1 MRFVLITISILGWSL
16 WAIFNK
22 LALQKLH
29 PLQMQIVG
37 CIVGISLV
45 PLYMYLLSFVQT
57 TTISLNTSGIVLT
70 VLASICAT
78 VAGFAYLIGI
88 RDGELGTI
96 SVLTS
101 AYPLLTFAM
110 SVFLFNERITMVKL
124 VGIILVL
131 IGVVVIG
138 R

>member
-57 TTISLNTSGIVLT
+57 TTISLNT